1 MSKKTKKKYA
11 GQKQLVLA
19 SGRDGMHGR
28 AFIIIMDILWIYTTT
43 RTRGEQAAVR
53 YKRRGNGS
61 GGGGKRDIGTWG
73 GDDKL

>member
-53 YKRRGNGS
+53 YKRRGQWEWR
-61 GGGGKRDIGTWG
+61 GGETRHWDMG